1 MWYRNKMMKVVKKS
15 IHKDGLRKSTARL
28 FIIVGNTPN
37 EAENGKDL
45 IIQAV
50 DTMGALHAGIIPK
63 YTSRDEKADD
73 GNEMICNCTFLQRRN
88 GIFKVKTKHG
98 GDVKCDIVY
107 QRRGNYY
114 GFDSE
119 VIWKGLKRGMFQVVV
134 ISEAETINKLRDRF
148 GGLAVLIYVHS
159 HNMKYNGQDK
169 RTDEEFRLFSH
180 NFSSFNHVLIY
191 EDKAEDLY
199 DQIFRLFKAYEKG
212 FVN

>member
-1 MWYRNKMMKVVKKS
+1 MKTVENY
-15 IHKDGLRKSTARL
+15 IHKGGLRKSTARL

-50 DTMGALHAGIIPK
+50 DTMGTLHAEIIPK
-63 YTSRDEKADD
+63 YTSRSKKDDD
-73 GNEMICNCTFLQRRN
+73 GNEMICNCTFSPRKN
-88 GIFKVKTKHG
+88 GIFNVKIKQG
-98 GDVKCDIVY
+98 RSVECDIVY
-107 QRRGNYY
+107 QRKGNYY

-119 VIWKGLKRGMFQVVV
+119 TIWKGLKRGMFQVVV

-159 HNMKYNGQDK
+159 HNMQSNHQVKS
-169 RTDEEFRLFSH
+169 TDEEFKLFSN